1 MFTRG
6 PSFQSEKSG
15 EAGSPHRAFQE
26 IPQDLGAW
34 HPFSS
39 HPTSRRQQADLK
51 KTVNEL
57 WGEKV
62 GGRMESPLEP
72 ACPSSGSYVSTNL
85 LPHHPGMSK
94 ANPGP
99 KDSLEE
105 LCPK

>member
-1 MFTRG
+1 MASLLI
-6 PSFQSEKSG
+6 PPNLQ
-15 EAGSPHRAFQE
+15 EAGGR
-26 IPQDLGAW
+26 
-34 HPFSS
+34 
-39 HPTSRRQQADLK
+39 LK

-62 GGRMESPLEP
+62 GGRMGSPLEP